1 MRSNSFANVAIS
13 FPTQGAKYSN
23 LFLDWTQCS
32 TSLDLIVLSCIFQP
46 DYFQGAKISNLFLD
60 PSGHHL
66 LISLKSSEAEAGP
79 SLYYLH
85 SKWQQP
91 KSVQSLDFP
100 NNFEGRFAHHSFTTQ
115 MICWSSSIFC
125 RPCNK
130 FKGTLVSAVGWAQG
144 QVGFLDFSTQPLS
157 IETKIKLNHC
167 CKNKIVLEGRCKHGT
182 LAGWDHFGF
191 DHWGGAHQRWEVL
204 LHGRRGGAF

>member
-100 NNFEGRFAHHSFTTQ
+100 NNFEGRFAHHSFTLFLQTMQ
-115 MICWSSSIFC
+115 QVQRHSGVCSWVGSGPSRF
-125 RPCNK
+125 PWLFNTAFVDWNK
-130 FKGTLVSAVGWAQG
+130 
-144 QVGFLDFSTQPLS
+144 D
-157 IETKIKLNHC
+157 
-167 CKNKIVLEGRCKHGT
+167 
-182 LAGWDHFGF
+182 
-191 DHWGGAHQRWEVL
+191 
-204 LHGRRGGAF
+204 